1 MALITVTN
9 LTFSYEGAV
18 LPVFE
23 DLNLQL
29 DTNWKLGVVGRN
41 GRGKTTLLGLLEG
54 RLQGKG
60 TISCPEPCRCV
71 PQPVLDPTLPTGTV
85 LEELSQGEESWRL
98 RRELSLLGLE
108 ETVLERPFQ
117 SLSGGEQTRALL
129 AALFLGQGN
138 YLMLDEP
145 TNHLDGPGRQMVAR
159 YLSRLKRGFLLVS
172 HDRDFL
178 DGCVDHIL
186 ALNKTGPEI
195 VRGDCSSWLRE
206 KQARDQGE
214 LARNQELRGE
224 IRRLEQAVRRTGDWS
239 ERVERTKYGSKNS
252 GLRPDRGYVGH
263 KAAKLMKRSKNLESR
278 QKQAIEEKQGLLR
291 DVERYDA
298 LKLVTAPGLRSRYLL
313 QARDVSIALGGK
325 PVLQS
330 VNFEMGP
337 GERVCLA
344 GGNGGGKTSLLR
356 LLLGEAEPCTGTI
369 QQASGLEISYM
380 PQNTGFLQGN
390 LMEWAGAQGI
400 EVPLMLGVLRKLDFP
415 RELFSVDMACYSD
428 GQKKKLLLAASLS
441 RRAHL
446 YVWDEPLNYIDLY
459 ARMQLEEL
467 IVREQP
473 TLLFVEHDQAF
484 CRAVATRTVNL

>member
-186 ALNKTGPEI
+186 ALNKMGPE
-195 VRGDCSSWLRE
+195 VMRGDCSSWLRE

-278 QKQAIEEKQGLLR
+278 QKQAIKEKQGLLR

-298 LKLVTAPGLRSRYLL
+298 LKLVTAPELRSRYLL
-313 QARDVSIALGGK
+313 QAREVSITLGGK

-344 GGNGGGKTSLLR
+344 GGNGCGKTSLLR

-369 QQASGLEISYM
+369 QQASGLEISYV

-390 LMEWAGAQGI
+390 LMEWAEAQGI
-400 EVPLMLGVLRKLDFP
+400 EVPLLLGVLRKLDFP
-415 RELFSVDMACYSD
+415 RELFSVDMACYSA